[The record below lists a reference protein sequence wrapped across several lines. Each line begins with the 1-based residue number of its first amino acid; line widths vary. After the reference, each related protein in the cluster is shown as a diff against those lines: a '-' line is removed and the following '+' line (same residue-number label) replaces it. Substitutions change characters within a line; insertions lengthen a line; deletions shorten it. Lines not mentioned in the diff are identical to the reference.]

1 MAKKPTAT
9 AASTGNATLD
19 AYIKQLYPDVS
30 QATSA
35 AGGYGL
41 YNSVVNPAFQQSQM
55 FNNQLPTYATDPDI
69 LNQGEMLARLR
80 SESFTGRN
88 DSPDMQ
94 RVMRQLQQ
102 QSRPGLDYIGKEQR
116 GSYDAAKALAMN
128 DSSSPI
134 AIAQRQQLNQ
144 SLNSGLQTGL
154 RTAGASAAG
163 RGLVGGAAT
172 ASLRPIL
179 QDYNQARSAGQTNLQ
194 LGNLQSYYDQSR
206 NIDVAQNDRKV
217 AAQKAYADA
226 TYNRDAFNEA
236 RVGQRLDR
244 YTAAQ
249 DNIFKRYDTL
259 GALDKQTAAG
269 FKAGELGS
277 IFGGGGIGQQADAQ
291 AAQDEYYRK
300 AAAAA
305 GGGGG
310 GSFSS
315 YTSSGSSGSSGGSS
329 GGGSGFASV

>member
-9 AASTGNATLD
+9 AASTGNPSLD

-41 YNSVVNPAFQQSQM
+41 YNSIVNPAFQQSQM
-55 FNNQLPTYATDPDI
+55 FNYQLPTYATDPNI

-80 SESFTGRN
+80 AESFTGRN
-88 DSPDMQ
+88 DSPDVQ
-94 RVMRQLQQ
+94 RSMRALQQ
-102 QSRPGLDYIGKEQR
+102 LARPGLDYIAPEQR
-116 GSYDAAKALAMN
+116 ESFNAAKSLAMN

-154 RTAGASAAG
+154 RAAGASAAG

-194 LGNLQSYYDQSR
+194 LGNLQSYYGKAGEIDNAQFARKQSAI
-206 NIDVAQNDRKV
+206 NNYNN
-217 AAQKAYADA
+217 AAMS
-226 TYNRDAFNEA
+226 RDAFNEA

-259 GALDKQTAAG
+259 GAMDKQTAAG

-291 AAQDEYYRK
+291 AAQEALYKK

-310 GSFSS
+310 GSFTPYSG
-315 YTSSGSSGSSGGSS
+315 GSSGSSGGS
-329 GGGSGFASV
+329 GGGTGFASI